1 MLVLGALVYASSVLS
16 ARKITQHDKRFFE
29 ARRLVQIAS
38 LTAAPGSEA
47 AIIIPKIDDLKI
59 VSELSPGHG
68 VLGSH
73 GRFNGSQAARQ

>member
-1 MLVLGALVYASSVLS
+1 VLS

-59 VSELSPGHG
+59 VSELSPWPRGFG
-68 VLGSH
+68 LPRTIQWEPGSEAVIY
-73 GRFNGSQAARQ
+73 AAQSE